1 MPRRTNEDPEGG
13 MDLVSVI
20 FNVGV
25 GLGVLLAG
33 AALLLLVLNALP
45 LLAETRGLSKD
56 SRRVVAL
63 VEREMQPIL
72 AHSRELAANAEVLSE
87 DVAVKLDRLNDL
99 MNALQRTLESVQVTA
114 IPRRPGIGSVE
125 SADAREDERFS

>member
-1 MPRRTNEDPEGG
+1 ME
-13 MDLVSVI
+13 LVSVI

-25 GLGVLLAG
+25 GIGVLLAG
-33 AALLLLVLNALP
+33 AALLVLVVSTLP
-45 LLAETRGLSKD
+45 LLTETRSLTKD
-56 SRRVVAL
+56 SRRLVAL
-63 VEREMQPIL
+63 AQRELPPIL

-114 IPRRPGIGSVE
+114 IPRRPGIGPVE
-125 SADAREDERFS
+125 SSDLREDEQFS

>member
-1 MPRRTNEDPEGG
+1 ME
-13 MDLVSVI
+13 LVSVI
-20 FNVGV
+20 FNLGV

-33 AALLLLVLNALP
+33 AALLVLVVSTLP
-45 LLAETRGLSKD
+45 LLTETRSLTKD
-56 SRRVVAL
+56 SRRLVAL
-63 VEREMQPIL
+63 VERELQPIL

-114 IPRRPGIGSVE
+114 IPRRPGIGPVE
-125 SADAREDERFS
+125 SSDVREDEQFS

>member
-1 MPRRTNEDPEGG
+1 

-99 MNALQRTLESVQVTA
+99 MNALQQTLESVQITA
-114 IPRRPGIGSVE
+114 VPRRGGIGSVE
-125 SADAREDERFS
+125 SSDAREDERFA

>member
-1 MPRRTNEDPEGG
+1 VE
-13 MDLVSVI
+13 LVSVI

-25 GLGVLLAG
+25 GLGILLAG
-33 AALLLLVLNALP
+33 AALLLLVISTLP
-45 LLAETRGLSKD
+45 LLNETRGLAKE
-56 SRRVVAL
+56 SRRFVTLA
-63 VEREMQPIL
+63 ERELQPIL
-72 AHSRELAANAEVLSE
+72 THSRELAANAEVLSE

-114 IPRRPGIGSVE
+114 VPRRAGIGPVE